1 MVVASPVCL
10 PASWRRQGSHNR
22 HAGRVLFGKSCDR
35 QDGVD
40 KVAYRALGITTACAV
55 QGFIRERMQAG
66 YDPEYL
72 RQIFD
77 FIVYTISCMEAPARR
92 ESTQKA
98 GLLRQKVLHPDLL
111 QVIRLRNVSE
121 CGALPHSKALH
132 CSDGASQSVIAPHRT
147 ASFRLHA

>member
-1 MVVASPVCL
+1 M
-10 PASWRRQGSHNR
+10 
-22 HAGRVLFGKSCDR
+22 
-35 QDGVD
+35 
-40 KVAYRALGITTACAV
+40 LGITAACAV

-98 GLLRQKVLHPDLL
+98 RLLPLRHLHPHLLQSHWAEKCLRTQRAMSLWKCCTAQMLHPDQCL
-111 QVIRLRNVSE
+111 QLVGVPACFRV
-121 CGALPHSKALH
+121 HSWTLQSLH
-132 CSDGASQSVIAPHRT
+132 GLMLQLTVAIGSMQMPGSSSLWPCAGQC
-147 ASFRLHA
+147 

>member
-1 MVVASPVCL
+1 MLATAVT
-10 PASWRRQGSHNR
+10 
-22 HAGRVLFGKSCDR
+22 GKTALTDWCHE
-35 QDGVD
+35 
-40 KVAYRALGITTACAV
+40 ALGITTACAA

-98 GLLRQKVLHPDLL
+98 CLSPLGTLHPGLL
-111 QVIRLRNVSE
+111 QVIRLRNVSGH
-121 CGALPHSKALH
+121 GAPCVAKCCTDQMVH
-132 CSDGASQSVIAPHRT
+132 CNQ
-147 ASFRLHA
+147 